1 MTELAVSFRSVIT
14 GIQTMDTS
22 SDIRQRWRDEE
33 RSVRSRMAEVG
44 VVSPD
49 QLKSFGGLEFL
60 EQALQGSVPPP
71 PIAQTLG
78 FVLISVARGEAIF
91 QGTPGFEHYNP
102 LGIVHGGY
110 CFTLLDS
117 AAGCAVHTTLPAG
130 TGYTTLELK
139 INFIRALTTTTGP
152 VRALGKVIHS
162 GKSTAVAEGRIE
174 DPDGKLYAL
183 CTTTCLLFPM
193 RSASP

>member
-1 MTELAVSFRSVIT
+1 VIK

-22 SDIRQRWRDEE
+22 SDIRQRWLDEE

-71 PIAQTLG
+71 PIAQTLR
-78 FVLISVARGEAIF
+78 FVLISVARGEAVF

-193 RSASP
+193 RGASP